1 MDPNT
6 LTLALTLMVSCFVC
20 LTMLLVLGIVGF
32 FLFRQGSSTAKT
44 FKNQPEKQGEDFLGS
59 ASLRPWSPSA
69 WADLSSRWE
78 GWWFNRRVINRHE
91 GYTQGVVGSLQEP
104 KGAGWMAFTIQRQ
117 QVRTGTVILTTSQK
131 RVELKVTAR
140 SVSDPNIRVVT
151 FIDGVEDGAITVNYP
166 SCHYRSQDGA
176 VEAVWVAE
184 LRWNNETH
192 AFKRLTSREVNYD
205 TITVNGREV
214 ASLTDTWIRYPHPE
228 SVKPFHPALRQV
240 SDSMTSVDENVLLI
254 ALGMGLYYDSLR
266 NRGYIYDW

>member
-44 FKNQPEKQGEDFLGS
+44 FTNQPEKQGEDFLDS

-91 GYTQGVVGSLQEP
+91 GYTQGIVRSLADSQ
-104 KGAGWMAFTIQRQ
+104 GDGWIAFTVQRQ
-117 QVRTGTVILTTSQK
+117 QVRTGTVILKTSHK
-131 RVELKVTAR
+131 RIELKVSAK
-140 SVSDPNIRVVT
+140 SVTDVNIQAVT
-151 FIDGVEDGAITVNYP
+151 LIDGLEDGAIVVNYP

-176 VEAVWVAE
+176 VEAGWTAE
-184 LRWNNETH
+184 LRWNNERH
-192 AFKRLTSREVNYD
+192 AFKRLTSRDVQYD
-205 TITVNGREV
+205 QLMVNGRKI

-228 SVKPFHPALRQV
+228 SVKPFHPALQQV
-240 SDSMTSVDENVLLI
+240 DENLTAAEENVLLI
-254 ALGMGLYYDSLR
+254 ALAVGLYYDSLR